1 MYESY
6 KINTKNYC
14 IIFIMYDF
22 RFLRCSCVAT
32 LEKSNN
38 EADYLQREDISEWR
52 QIQNHYYSKIRRC
65 TTRQYFAPSFLPWW
79 WYKYMKM
86 RISAF
91 LIREIWLRSNFTR
104 SYWSQKKY
112 LSAFNTRLTLLYF
125 NHSAVNKLQSTTI
138 TSSPVTCL
146 VH

>member
-1 MYESY
+1 MLVLLQIFLLVDKGEPQLHLATIIYDYMYESY

-65 TTRQYFAPSFLPWW
+65 TTRQYFAPSFLP
-79 WYKYMKM
+79 
-86 RISAF
+86 
-91 LIREIWLRSNFTR
+91 
-104 SYWSQKKY
+104 
-112 LSAFNTRLTLLYF
+112 
-125 NHSAVNKLQSTTI
+125 
-138 TSSPVTCL
+138 
-146 VH
+146 